1 VAYWGKGVGGV
12 IKIASAKR
20 RPWRADPDAIVK
32 KRMSTS
38 GDGWIG
44 GFDAATKGTLIPDA
58 WPTVIIKQRHIG
70 R

>member
-1 VAYWGKGVGGV
+1 VAYWGKGGV

-20 RPWRADPDAIVK
+20 RPWRADPYAIVK

-38 GDGWIG
+38 GDSWIG
-44 GFDAATKGTLIPDA
+44 GFDAVTLVPDA
-58 WPTVIIKQRHIG
+58 WPTVVIKQRYIG